1 MADTIP
7 VTIVGGGLAGLT
19 LGIALRQ
26 HNVPVQL
33 HEAGHYPRHRVCG
46 EFISGHGQ
54 ASLERLG
61 LRSMLDTAGAI
72 EARTIAF
79 FSSNRSTG
87 PRLLPSAGICLSR
100 SILDA
105 MLATR
110 FRDLGGELVEGE
122 RDVRGFGE
130 GVNIRH
136 RQTMGSAKQFPV
148 QRAVLDRLQD
158 VGGADV
164 RGTCQIRQGSGDLE
178 DPVMGAGGK
187 IHLFHC
193 VLQIAGAF

>member
-1 MADTIP
+1 MSNAIP

-72 EARTIAF
+72 EARTVAF

-87 PRLLPSAGICLSR
+87 PRQLPSAGICLSR

-122 RDVRGFGE
+122 RYIRGFAE
-130 GVNIRH
+130 GV
-136 RQTMGSAKQFPV
+136 V
-148 QRAVLDRLQD
+148 RATGRRA
-158 VGGADV
+158 GADAD
-164 RGTCQIRQGSGDLE
+164 GTRWFGLKIHARDVVPIADLE
-178 DPVMGAGGK
+178 MHVSP
-187 IHLFHC
+187 
-193 VLQIAGAF
+193 